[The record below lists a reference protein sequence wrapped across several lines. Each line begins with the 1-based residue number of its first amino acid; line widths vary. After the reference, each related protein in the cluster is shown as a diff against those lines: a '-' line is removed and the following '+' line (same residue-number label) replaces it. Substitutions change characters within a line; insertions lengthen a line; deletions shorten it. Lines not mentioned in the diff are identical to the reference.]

1 MERKMVE
8 ASQRQEMAARVQ
20 GMHGEKSGKKS
31 PGYEKY
37 GFFTGICG
45 RKKEK
50 EKLGEGAS
58 WGKSDY
64 FGKYLEKLQ

>member
-1 MERKMVE
+1 MDE
-8 ASQRQEMAARVQ
+8 ASHRQEMAARVQ

-58 WGKSDY
+58 
-64 FGKYLEKLQ
+64 